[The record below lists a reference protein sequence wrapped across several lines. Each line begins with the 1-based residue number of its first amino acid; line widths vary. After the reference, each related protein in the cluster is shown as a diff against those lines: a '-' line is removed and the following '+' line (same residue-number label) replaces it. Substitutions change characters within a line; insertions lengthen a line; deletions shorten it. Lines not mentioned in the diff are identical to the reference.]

1 MNATA
6 RKTLRLYDARAID
19 QLPQL
24 RLFSDEDRFAMKVVA
39 QVLPFRSN
47 NYVVEE
53 LIDWSRA
60 GDDPLFRLT
69 FPNREMLPP
78 AQFARMADLLRAG
91 ASRGELNH
99 AANEVRRTL
108 NPHPGG
114 QRQLNVPSMDGEVV
128 PGVQHKYRE
137 TMLVFP
143 SAGQTCHAYCT
154 FCFRWAQFVNMED
167 DVRFATQQAGTFW
180 NYLEHQRG
188 VTDVLLTG
196 GDPLIASTRVL
207 ARYLEP
213 LLEPRFSH
221 VANIRIGTKSLS
233 YWPYRFLA
241 DGDADADDLLR
252 LFERIVAAGKHL
264 AFMAHFDHPQ
274 ELGTSAVR
282 RAIRRIR
289 ATGAEIRTQAPLLR
303 GINDDPGTWSRLW
316 TTQVQLGCVP
326 YYMFVERDTGA
337 KRHFDVP
344 LARAWEIYREALQSV
359 SGIAR
364 TARGPTMSALPGKV
378 VVEGV
383 AEVRGEKV
391 FVLSFLQAR
400 NPDWIKRPF
409 FAAFDPAATW
419 LHDLRP
425 AFGESRFFFEEEMD
439 ALQPPH
445 LHTGRLVAL
454 GRAGTSRAPEPAEQE
469 PEAVQALA

>member
-1 MNATA
+1 MNSIA
-6 RKTLRLYDARAID
+6 RKKLRLYDARSID
-19 QLPQL
+19 KLPQL
-24 RLFSDEDRFAMKVVA
+24 RLFSEEDRFAMKVVA

-69 FPNREMLPP
+69 FPNREMLAP
-78 AQFARMADLLRAG
+78 AHFARMADLLRAG
-91 ASRGELNH
+91 APRGELNR
-99 AANEVRRTL
+99 AANEVRQTL

-143 SAGQTCHAYCT
+143 AAAQTCHAYCT
-154 FCFRWAQFVNMED
+154 FCFRWPQFVSMED
-167 DVRFATQQAGTFW
+167 DVRFAAQQAGTFW
-180 NYLEHQRG
+180 GYLEHQRE
-188 VTDVLLTG
+188 VMDVLLTG

-213 LLEPRFSH
+213 LLEPRFAHLST
-221 VANIRIGTKSLS
+221 IRIGTKSLS
-233 YWPYRFLA
+233 YWPYRFLT
-241 DGDADADDLLR
+241 DGDADDLLR
-252 LFERIVAAGKHL
+252 LFERVVAAGKHL

-274 ELGTSAVR
+274 ELGTPAVR
-282 RAIRRIR
+282 EAIRRIR
-289 ATGAEIRTQAPLLR
+289 GTGAEIRTQAPLLR
-303 GINDDPGTWSRLW
+303 GINDAPGTWSELW
-316 TTQVQLGCVP
+316 KMQVELGCIP

-344 LARAWEIYREALQSV
+344 LVRAWEIYREALQSL
-359 SGIAR
+359 SGVAR

-378 VVEGV
+378 VVDGV

-409 FAAFDPAATW
+409 FAAYDPAATW
-419 LHDLRP
+419 LDDLRP
-425 AFGESRFFFEEEMD
+425 AFGESRFFFEDEMD
-439 ALQPPH
+439 AMQPPQ
-445 LHTGRLVAL
+445 LHTRTLVRLGSVA
-454 GRAGTSRAPEPAEQE
+454 GAWTPEPVERVIGD
-469 PEAVQALA
+469 VQAVA